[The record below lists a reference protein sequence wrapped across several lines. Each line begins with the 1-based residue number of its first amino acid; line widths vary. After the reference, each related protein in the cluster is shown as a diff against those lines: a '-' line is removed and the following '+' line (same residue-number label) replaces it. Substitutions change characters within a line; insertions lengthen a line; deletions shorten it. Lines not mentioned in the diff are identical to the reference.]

1 MVFALRRVWLYLG
14 TIDTDPQAGIR
25 RGSLSDGSSRVAVQ
39 AMARGRPLKR
49 RKEKEKEQDAGTGGG

>member
-25 RGSLSDGSSRVAVQ
+25 RGGLSDGSSRVAVQ
-39 AMARGRPLKR
+39 AMARERPLKR
-49 RKEKEKEQDAGTGGG
+49 RKEKEKD